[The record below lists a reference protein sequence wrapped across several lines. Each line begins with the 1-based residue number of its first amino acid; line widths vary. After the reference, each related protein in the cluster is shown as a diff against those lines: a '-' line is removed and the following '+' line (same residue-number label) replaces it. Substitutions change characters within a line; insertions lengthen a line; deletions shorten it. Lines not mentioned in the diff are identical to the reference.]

1 MMVHYDLLLVREGP
15 TAPVL
20 TYRRLYRRPS
30 AYFRYG

>member
-1 MMVHYDLLLVREGP
+1 MVQYDLLLVREGP

-30 AYFRYG
+30 GYFCFG